1 MKNKKILLAMMGI
14 ILSLIFVSGGFAQTA
29 PTPLEGVWS
38 HPNADSLNARITFAG
53 NSFTYSWA
61 LGEKKGTFTSDNRSN
76 ITFNADDGTTWTSKY
91 TLKNDDLTLTQ
102 GKGCWYWYGT
112 FVKYYQN
119 LNIEGTWKHPMT
131 QAKGATFKFSGNN
144 FIYTRNDN
152 VNYSGTIQR
161 TENTIS
167 LIISDV
173 IVRMYTYRFTN
184 NGSTLEL
191 ISVFGDGGTFY
202 FGPFNK
208 Q

>member
-1 MKNKKILLAMMGI
+1 MKNNKILSVMTGI

-38 HPNADSLNARITFAG
+38 HPNADSLNARITFAE

-61 LGEKKGTFTSDNRSN
+61 LGVKKGTFTSDNRGN
-76 ITFNADDGTTWTSKY
+76 ITLNADDGTKWTTRY
-91 TLKNDDLTLTQ
+91 TIKNDELTLTQ
-102 GKGCWYWYGT
+102 GNGCWHWYGT
-112 FVKYYQN
+112 FNKYYPN
-119 LNIEGTWKHPMT
+119 LQLEGTWKHSNN
-131 QAKGATFKFSGNN
+131 QARGATFKFSGNN
-144 FIYTRNDN
+144 FTYTRNDN
-152 VNYSGTIQR
+152 VNYSGTIQK

-191 ISVFGDGGTFY
+191 YSVFGDAGTFY

>member
-1 MKNKKILLAMMGI
+1 MIGL

-29 PTPLEGVWS
+29 PASLDGVWY
-38 HPNADSLNARITFAG
+38 HPNADSLNARITFVG

-61 LGEKKGTFTSDNRSN
+61 LGEKKGTFTSDKRGN
-76 ITFNADDGTTWTSKY
+76 ITLNADDGTKWTTKY

-102 GKGCWYWYGT
+102 GKGGWHWYGT
-112 FVKYYQN
+112 FVKYYPN
-119 LNIEGTWKHPMT
+119 LTIEGTWKHPMT
-131 QAKGATFKFSGNN
+131 QTKGATYTFSGDN
-144 FIYTRNDN
+144 FTYTRNDN
-152 VNYSGTIQR
+152 VNYSGTVKT

-173 IVRMYTYRFTN
+173 TVRMYTYRFTN

-191 ISVFGDGGTFY
+191 IPVSGDGGTFY
-202 FGPFNK
+202 FGQFKK